1 MVTHKASDIQLP
13 KAVWECKVAELI
25 TGQGGILSS
34 GNPRISNCKYGR
46 AIRFDG
52 LSDAIFLP
60 DNPLHGLSCF
70 TIEVLICPENDGP
83 EEQRFLHIG
92 EIDGDRLLL
101 ETRSTKD
108 NKWFLD
114 TFILSGQ
121 EKKAVID
128 PALVHPVDE
137 WYHVALTVNKTGL
150 MTNYINGKMELS
162 GNVDFKPFNSG
173 EMSIGA
179 RQNKVSWYKG
189 SIYKIKISPEVLTPE
204 YFMPF

>member
-1 MVTHKASDIQLP
+1 MSKDKVSDNQST
-13 KAVWECKVAELI
+13 KAVWECIMSELKTGHSGII
-25 TGQGGILSS
+25 TS
-34 GNPRISNCKYGR
+34 GNPMSINCKYGR

-52 LSDAIFLP
+52 LGDAIFLP
-60 DNPLHGLSCF
+60 DNPLYGLSCF
-70 TIEVLICPENDGP
+70 TIEALICPENGGP

-114 TFILSGQ
+114 TFILSGL

-137 WYHVALTVNKTGL
+137 WYHIALTVNKTGQ

-162 GNVDFKPFNSG
+162 GNVVFKPFNSG

-179 RQNKVSWYKG
+179 RRNKVSWYKG
-189 SIYKIKISPEVLTPE
+189 SIYKIKISPEVLSPE
-204 YFMPF
+204 NFMPF